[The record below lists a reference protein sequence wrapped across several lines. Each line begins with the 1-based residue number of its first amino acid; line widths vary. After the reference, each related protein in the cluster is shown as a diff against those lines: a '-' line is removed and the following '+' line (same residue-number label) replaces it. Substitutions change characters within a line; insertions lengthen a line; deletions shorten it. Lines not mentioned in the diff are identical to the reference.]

1 MLPRRFIAPL
11 LVLTLALAAAPVA
24 AFAASASAAPQIGKE
39 LSLKMEPEPP
49 LPEKNAV
56 ILRWKSR
63 LASEYHTARA
73 SGKWATFTG
82 DLSRFN
88 ATYGYDLHG
97 SAVSS
102 SSPSR
107 GLPASPAV
115 IESNYQN
122 RQLVNVVQ
130 QPQTTYYYCGPATAS
145 ESLSQWPNI
154 TDKGQDTMAYW
165 LNTSSAGTA
174 WSGADQPSLPAGY
187 KTSRPMADGM
197 NYKISQVYYGPVAV
211 AFYPTST
218 DYSDYL
224 YNLTFDID
232 YSYPLQGNAYEVHNG
247 PRLVGHPNPAVND
260 PIFHWY
266 AIYGYTSW
274 GDNTRYADSVYNA
287 PSVSWYQG
295 VTQPY
300 SVLTS
305 HMITDI
311 NGGRGYIW

>member
-1 MLPRRFIAPL
+1 MLTKRYIAPL
-11 LVLTLALAAAPVA
+11 FALTIAFAATPVSG
-24 AFAASASAAPQIGKE
+24 FAASAPATASIGKE
-39 LSLKMEPEPP
+39 LSLKMDREPA
-49 LPEKNAV
+49 LPAKNAA
-56 ILRWKSR
+56 ILRWKTR
-63 LASEYHTARA
+63 LASEYHGART
-73 SGKWATFTG
+73 SGNWTTFTR
-82 DLSRFN
+82 DLDRFN
-88 ATYGYDLHG
+88 ATYGYNLHG
-97 SAVSS
+97 SAVTSS
-102 SSPSR
+102 APATRSA
-107 GLPASPAV
+107 ASPAV
-115 IESNYQN
+115 AQSKYQN

-130 QPQTTYYYCGPATAS
+130 QPQTTNYYCGPAAAS

-154 TDKGQDTMAYW
+154 ADKSQDTMAYW
-165 LNTSSAGTA
+165 LNTSTAGTA
-174 WSGADQPSLPAGY
+174 WSGPDQPNLPAGY
-187 KTSRPMADGM
+187 KTSRPMPDAI

-266 AIYGYTSW
+266 AIYGYTNW

-287 PSVSWYQG
+287 PTVSWYQG

-305 HMITDI
+305 HNITDI
-311 NGGRGYIW
+311 NGGRGYVW